1 MKILNKSYSTGTD
14 SVTGRA
20 DPLDITVL
28 TVLIP
33 MGGGALTQIHNVLR
47 LRTTRE
53 TPAKHPRN
61 VRNPYCEH
69 REKQRILGSYSNG
82 DIAFD
87 YPKLA
92 NGGGC
97 GGCWLRVVISYV
109 AQCLVQRM
117 A

>member
-1 MKILNKSYSTGTD
+1 MALSLYVMVSSAVHNWLPSTCHRWRSACHTTPFNPSRCTYNPLN
-14 SVTGRA
+14 
-20 DPLDITVL
+20 
-28 TVLIP
+28 
-33 MGGGALTQIHNVLR
+33 
-47 LRTTRE
+47 E
-53 TPAKHPRN
+53 
-61 VRNPYCEH
+61 
-69 REKQRILGSYSNG
+69 QRILGSYSNG